1 MSSRLIFA
9 ALFLVCC
16 ATGQVGEA
24 PSEQAKLEDK
34 DGRFA
39 LFATEWLAEGLPTD
53 RITFTAIPARGWF
66 KDQGLTFSAGHL
78 DGVIV
83 IGSDGEMRLE
93 EADARGN
100 VRFDIEAVDKDGRK
114 SKSTMLSEWMTLS
127 DDGETATVTFKEAF
141 RYKMVAEIEFGH
153 REIDLRGPRG
163 TFVLPSL
170 TAESTDAIPL
180 RSAQVPGPV
189 TVRITTTRRE
199 DDELEEVQIYDI
211 TAQNMAYDSK
221 TRTLTFRGDV
231 VTTIV
236 TTTAES
242 EGNPVTF
249 RNDFVAITFDEDG
262 EIANWS
268 AGSGE
273 AKIGG
278 GA

>member
-1 MSSRLIFA
+1 MSSRVIFA
-9 ALFLVCC
+9 ALFLVCY
-16 ATGQVGEA
+16 AAGQVGQA
-24 PSEQAKLEDK
+24 QTEQAKLEDK

-39 LFATEWLAEGLPTD
+39 LFATEWLAEGLPTE

-83 IGSDGEMRLE
+83 RGSDGEMRLQDV
-93 EADARGN
+93 DAREN
-100 VRFDIEAVDKDGRK
+100 VRFDIESVDRDGRK

-127 DDGETATVTFKEAF
+127 DDGETAVVTFKEPF
-141 RYKMVAEIEFGH
+141 KYKMVSEIEFGH
-153 REIDLRGPRG
+153 REIDLRGPSG

-199 DDELEEVQIYDI
+199 DDKPEEVQIYNM
-211 TAQNMAYDSK
+211 TAQSMTYDSK
-221 TRTLTFRGDV
+221 TRTLTFKGDV

-236 TTTAES
+236 TTTADS
-242 EGNPVTF
+242 EGDPITF
-249 RNDFVAITFDEDG
+249 RNDFVAITFDENG

-268 AGSGE
+268 SGAGE

-278 GA
+278 GE